1 MKTHNG
7 TIMTIDEVALYLK
20 LHIKTTYRLV
30 KNGKIP
36 GFKIGGSW
44 RFNKNEID
52 DWISRGGMP
61 NETN

>member
-1 MKTHNG
+1 
-7 TIMTIDEVALYLK
+7 MTIDEVALYLK

-61 NETN
+61 NDTN